1 MPRGPPSRRSKPFFS
16 FALVG
21 VSSPPPSSSASS
33 RYRFANEPESA
44 DDGDDADGDGGRTST
59 TTATATAT
67 ATGGEERPGRRTY
80 GGKVRIRFR
89 PDGYSDI
96 LAPAVPVVENDGGVI
111 VVDGRVAT
119 FEKVWG
125 WDLEAA
131 SPPSSSGGDSGEG
144 GGGASEYL
152 LFSADVRLPPPISAV
167 ERFYFQAS
175 VGTDGGGGGGGL
187 SLSDGTVTVKRDV
200 GAPGGGWWGAFRGAG
215 GILARFRLVGEFR
228 CLPVEAIPGP

>member
-1 MPRGPPSRRSKPFFS
+1 MPAASERRSKP
-16 FALVG
+16 L
-21 VSSPPPSSSASS
+21 SSSGIAPPPPLLLLRISS

-44 DDGDDADGDGGRTST
+44 EEDDDAGKKKGPD
-59 TTATATAT
+59 
-67 ATGGEERPGRRTY
+67 RRTY

-96 LAPAVPVVENDGGVI
+96 LPPVVVDNDDVI
-111 VVDGRVAT
+111 VIVDRRVAT

-131 SPPSSSGGDSGEG
+131 SSSSGGPSGDG
-144 GGGASEYL
+144 GGGGDPSSPESSDFL

-167 ERFYFQAS
+167 EKFYFQAS
-175 VGTDGGGGGGGL
+175 VVVSPADKMGGGGL
-187 SLSDGTVTVKRDV
+187 SLNDGTVTVKRDV
-200 GAPGGGWWGAFRGAG
+200 GAPGGWWGAFRGGG

-228 CLPVEAIPGP
+228 CLPVEAIIPEP